1 MQSSL
6 VIPTALCAIGMFS
19 LSVGGDGLKLAS
31 LGVHWLPVQWLA
43 ALTALSYRTV
53 GYTLSVLGFAFM
65 LVAAEICRR
74 ADKRVVAAAPGI
86 APPRSF
92 RFAIVP
98 GGLNAMLG
106 WALLSA
112 RFPT

>member
-43 ALTALSYRTV
+43 ALTGVSYRTV
-53 GYTLSVLGFAFM
+53 SYTLSVLGFAFM

-74 ADKRVVAAAPGI
+74 ADKRMVAAAPDI

-92 RFAIVP
+92 RFARVP
-98 GGLNAMLG
+98 GGLIAMLG
-106 WALLSA
+106 WGGLSVW
-112 RFPT
+112 FPT